1 MVLKRRVLRLP
12 TDLTSGGTSSTND
25 PFICCPPVV
34 EQEHGRKIMGE
45 SLWSLKQNCESQT
58 PTTAESAKKRKF
70 PSIGDDS
77 QLRGVMWTNCWCQ
90 TNGLR
95 LSPTRST
102 YPRAKPVQTKAI
114 RFLTGRNRA
123 VYEHGEN
130 CSESPNMEAR
140 TKRNKK
146 ETLDPG
152 EGSDHL
158 YLFLTNFKQS
168 GETNSICTV
177 SLLF

>member
-1 MVLKRRVLRLP
+1 
-12 TDLTSGGTSSTND
+12 
-25 PFICCPPVV
+25 
-34 EQEHGRKIMGE
+34 MGE

-70 PSIGDDS
+70 PSTGDDL
-77 QLRGVMWTNCWCQ
+77 QLRGVMWTNCWRQ

-102 YPRAKPVQTKAI
+102 DPREKPVQTKAI

-158 YLFLTNFKQS
+158 YLFFDELQTKWRNKQYLYCES
-168 GETNSICTV
+168 AFSASSSSSTYSQQYK
-177 SLLF
+177 

>member
-1 MVLKRRVLRLP
+1 
-12 TDLTSGGTSSTND
+12 
-25 PFICCPPVV
+25 
-34 EQEHGRKIMGE
+34 MGE

-77 QLRGVMWTNCWCQ
+77 QLRGVMWTNCWRQ

-102 YPRAKPVQTKAI
+102 DPRAKPVQTK
-114 RFLTGRNRA
+114 RFDSSLD
-123 VYEHGEN
+123 EIEQ
-130 CSESPNMEAR
+130 C
-140 TKRNKK
+140 TKTEKTAPKDQIWKQGPSVTKK
-146 ETLDPG
+146 KTLDPG

-158 YLFLTNFKQS
+158 YLFLTNFKQR
-168 GETNSICTV
+168 GENNNIYTV

>member
-1 MVLKRRVLRLP
+1 
-12 TDLTSGGTSSTND
+12 
-25 PFICCPPVV
+25 
-34 EQEHGRKIMGE
+34 MGE

-70 PSIGDDS
+70 PSTGDDL
-77 QLRGVMWTNCWCQ
+77 QLRGVMWTNCWRQ

-102 YPRAKPVQTKAI
+102 DPREKPVQTKAI

-146 ETLDPG
+146 ETLDPC

-158 YLFLTNFKQS
+158 YLFLMNFEQS
-168 GETNSICTV
+168 GETNNTYTV
-177 SLLF
+177 SLLFQLLPAHQRIPNNTNNALHTTNRQQ